1 MLMPPVIRY
10 GYFLESPNENE
21 PSLGEM
27 WDQERGVQT
36 KGFDKGTRDTPGF
49 PDRLLDFPLVIK
61 HSQIVK
67 FI

>member
-49 PDRLLDFPLVIK
+49 PD
-61 HSQIVK
+61 
-67 FI
+67 